1 MNMLRRWFWN
11 SIGRPLFRFS
21 PHPTYGY
28 RRLLLRVAGMQQG
41 ANVRFRRSVDIDR
54 PWNVSIGSLT
64 MIGDEVLMR
73 APAPIRIVS
82 RCVISQYCTL
92 LTATHETTPSEIMIE
107 DDCWVATD
115 SLVLPGARLEAGVV
129 VGARAM
135 VDGRLPGWHIATGEP
150 AVSRRERVLN
160 TGS

>member
-1 MNMLRRWFWN
+1 MILLRRCFWRC
-11 SIGRPLFRFS
+11 IGRLLFRCS

-28 RRLLLRVAGMQQG
+28 RRLLLKLAGMRQG
-41 ANVRFRRSVDIDR
+41 RNVRFRRSVDIDH
-54 PWNVSIGSLT
+54 PWNISIGDLT
-64 MIGDEVLMR
+64 MIGDDVLMR
-73 APAPIRIVS
+73 ASAPIRIGA

-92 LTATHETTPSEIMIE
+92 LTSTRETAPSEIMIE

-115 SLVLPGARLEAGVV
+115 SLVLPGARLEDGVV

-135 VDGRLPGWHIATGEP
+135 VEGHLPGWQIATGEP
-150 AVSRRERVLN
+150 AVARRERVLN

>member
-1 MNMLRRWFWN
+1 MNMLRRWFWK
-11 SIGRPLFRFS
+11 ILGRPLFRFS

-28 RRLLLRVAGMQQG
+28 RRFLLKMAGMRQG
-41 ANVRFRRSVDIDR
+41 SNVRFRRSVDIDR
-54 PWNVSIGSLT
+54 PWNVTIGALT

-73 APAPIRIVS
+73 ATAPIRIGS

-92 LTATHETTPSEIMIE
+92 LSSTHETTPSEIMIE

-150 AVSRRERVLN
+150 AVARRERVLN
-160 TGS
+160 TVS